1 MPQGCQGS
9 DVSAETGAEG
19 GRPHCEVPELE
30 AVLGKTHGS
39 DIHVMLALR
48 HSSCQIVV
56 ADEQLD
62 GTDMVREL
70 LGKRQRFTHQTGHAL
85 AQRVVEALDVIRFP
99 RKLGDRVVLCRKSTR
114 LNSSHLGI
122 SYAVFC

>member
-1 MPQGCQGS
+1 
-9 DVSAETGAEG
+9 
-19 GRPHCEVPELE
+19 
-30 AVLGKTHGS
+30 
-39 DIHVMLALR
+39 MLALR

-85 AQRVVEALDVIRFP
+85 AQCVVEALDVIRFP
-99 RKLGDRVVLCRKSTR
+99 RKLGDRAVLCRR
-114 LNSSHLGI
+114 NHLLIHDILICIKRGLLT
-122 SYAVFC
+122 VGLGNLGP

>member
-1 MPQGCQGS
+1 MTALPSSCWSACPRLQAKAGFS
-9 DVSAETGAEG
+9 AILIDHDIPESTDVRE
-19 GRPHCEVPELE
+19 
-30 AVLGKTHGS
+30 GS

-85 AQRVVEALDVIRFP
+85 AQCVVEALDVIRFP
-99 RKLGDRVVLCRKSTR
+99 RKLGDRVVLDRKS
-114 LNSSHLGI
+114 
-122 SYAVFC
+122 VV